1 MSFDKEMKKVRA
13 WEIEKGL
20 TDFDDAEILVNGM
33 KRIDDDTFEV
43 DAFVNI
49 YLKSGD
55 LCSGQIKFVV
65 KKRD

>member
-33 KRIDDDTFEV
+33 KKIDDDSIEV

-49 YLKSGD
+49 YLKNGELHSA
-55 LCSGQIKFVV
+55 QIKFAVE
-65 KKRD
+65 KR